1 MAPEVGRC
9 PSLAAMV
16 SSQDPVIAQVWRGG
30 YVECLHHGSVV
41 VTAPDGAVRFAAG
54 DASVPLL
61 PRSSLKPLQAVAML
75 RHGLDLD
82 GAELALVGA
91 SHSGEPFHL
100 DGVRRILDGAGLSTA
115 DLQTTPGLPS
125 DAVAQA
131 AWLAAGNGREPL
143 AHNCS
148 GKHAGMLRTCVRAG
162 WLLESYLE
170 ADHPL
175 QRACRDTIA
184 ELAGEPVGDPVVD
197 GCGAPA
203 FPLSLAGLSRAF
215 GRLAGARSGPERR
228 VAEAFRAH
236 PEYASGTRR
245 DEVVL
250 HREVPGL
257 VTKVGAEGCFAAGL
271 PDGTGVA
278 VKAGDGHHRAAVAA
292 LVAVLAALGH
302 DTPALRDLQP
312 EPVLGHG
319 RRVGRVSVDPGLD
332 AALRSGLG

>member
-1 MAPEVGRC
+1 
-9 PSLAAMV
+9 MV

-30 YVECLHHGSVV
+30 YVECLHHGAVV
-41 VTAPDGAVRFAAG
+41 VTSPGGSVRFAAG
-54 DASVPLL
+54 DTILQIL

-75 RHGLDLD
+75 RHGLDVE
-82 GAELALVGA
+82 GADLAIVGA

-100 DGVRRILDGAGLSTA
+100 ESVRRVLDGAGLSPA
-115 DLQTTPGLPS
+115 DLQTTPGLPL
-125 DAVAQA
+125 DPAAQA
-131 AWLAAGNGREPL
+131 AWLASGHGREPL

-148 GKHAGMLRTCVRAG
+148 GKHAGMLRTCARAG
-162 WLLESYLE
+162 WPIATYLDP
-170 ADHPL
+170 DHPL
-175 QRACRDTIA
+175 QLACRDTVA
-184 ELAGEPVGDPVVD
+184 ELAGEPVGEPVVD

-203 FPLSLAGLSRAF
+203 FAVSLTGLARAF
-215 GRLAGARSGPERR
+215 GRLAAAGTGPERL
-228 VAEAFRAH
+228 VADAFRAH

-257 VTKVGAEGCFAAGL
+257 VTKVGAEGCFAVGL

-292 LVAVLAALGH
+292 VVAALVALGH
-302 DTPALRDLQP
+302 DTPALRDLDP

-319 RRVGRVSVDPGLD
+319 RPAGRVLADPEFV
-332 AALRSGLG
+332 AALRAGLR